1 MNTFVRVLRYFT
13 LLYYKMYTKM
23 YTTLSPSFTKQGY
36 THNFIFIEQGTV
48 LCITRF
54 DPRHRHQRLFA
65 RCEGPFFC
73 SVELTL
79 QNTIYLLK

>member
-1 MNTFVRVLRYFT
+1 MPLFNRCFFANFT
-13 LLYYKMYTKM
+13 LFYPAYDKMYTKM
-23 YTTLSPSFTKQGY
+23 YTTLL
-36 THNFIFIEQGTV
+36 EQGTV

-54 DPRHRHQRLFA
+54 DPRHRQQRLFA

-73 SVELTL
+73 SFEFTL